1 MKIFHGLSLL
11 SIAVLLANP
20 SVLCQETT
28 GAAASEPKLRGLAEF
43 QQVSIKASPVGS
55 KLFAN
60 CRPSSFRLVQVEVT
74 NDLATPILLDGDQT
88 QASAESFTLS
98 SATESEIIADSG
110 CDPSAFTKAWQ
121 VAVSLASAGLA
132 APIASEIAH
141 KRESLG
147 VPYGGDALRLKVEE
161 ARLGKR
167 ILMPGETTKG
177 FVCFAVPANSALPDS
192 LDVKITIPVVTKAPD
207 QVAGHVEVQ
216 TSLLK

>member
-1 MKIFHGLSLL
+1 MFPILGVLF
-11 SIAVLLANP
+11 IAVFLASP
-20 SVLCQETT
+20 SVFCQETT
-28 GAAASEPKLRGLAEF
+28 GANLSEPKLRGLAEF
-43 QQVSIKASPVGS
+43 QQVSIKASPIGS

-60 CRPSSFRLVQVEVT
+60 CRPSNFCLVQVEVS
-74 NDLATPILLDGDQT
+74 NDLATPILLDGDQAE
-88 QASAESFTLS
+88 ASSGSLTYS
-98 SATESEIIADSG
+98 QATEKEIISDSG

-147 VPYGGDALRLKVEE
+147 VPCGGDALRLKVEE

-177 FVCFAVPANSALPDS
+177 FVCFAIPANSTLPDS
-192 LDVKITIPVVTKAPD
+192 LDVKITIPVVTKAPEE
-207 QVAGHVEVQ
+207 VVGHVEVR